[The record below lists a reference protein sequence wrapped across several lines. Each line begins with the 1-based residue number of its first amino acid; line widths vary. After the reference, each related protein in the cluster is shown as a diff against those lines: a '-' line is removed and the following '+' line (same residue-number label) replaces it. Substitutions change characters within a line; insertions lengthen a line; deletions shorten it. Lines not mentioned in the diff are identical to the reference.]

1 MEDITKVL
9 IQLQKKRDIYL
20 DQYDKLPE
28 HPKKQKD
35 LFDKRE
41 TKKII
46 DELNTAINEYK
57 MKERS
62 LKKMIQPV

>member
-1 MEDITKVL
+1 M

-20 DQYDKLPE
+20 AQYDKLPE

-35 LFDKRE
+35 LVEKKE

-57 MKERS
+57 SKERN
-62 LKKMIQPV
+62 LKKIFINQFE